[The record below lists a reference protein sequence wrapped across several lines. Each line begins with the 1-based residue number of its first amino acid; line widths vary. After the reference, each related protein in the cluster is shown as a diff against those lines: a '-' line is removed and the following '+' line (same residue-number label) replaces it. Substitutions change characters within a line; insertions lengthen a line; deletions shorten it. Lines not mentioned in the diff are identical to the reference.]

1 MNLEGIPQKV
11 AAIAALVLAVMIHE
25 IAHGWVALRC
35 GDTTARDAGRLSLNP
50 IRHVDLVGTI
60 ILPVILALIGTIILP
75 VILALTGSGVV
86 FGWAKPVPVNIARC
100 RNPRQAFWMTAIA
113 GPISNLLQALIGTAL
128 IWTMVL
134 LSREGGAS
142 TAGALMFSFLVAYV
156 VTNLVLM
163 TFNLVPIPPLDGSKV
178 VAMLLPDRL
187 AIPYLQIGSYGFI
200 LIFLLLRS
208 NLIERLLTG
217 VINGYARLFG
227 LG

>member
-1 MNLEGIPQKV
+1 MSIKLLAKILG
-11 AAIAALVLAVMIHE
+11 IAALILAVMIHE
-25 IAHGWVALRC
+25 VAHGWVALRF

-60 ILPVILALIGTIILP
+60 ILPVVLALS
-75 VILALTGSGVV
+75 GSGVM

-113 GPISNLLQALIGTAL
+113 GPISNLLQALIGTGLLMAL
-128 IWTMVL
+128 NPAARPASGL
-134 LSREGGAS
+134 L
-142 TAGALMFSFLVAYV
+142 ALDLLGYFLYAYIL
-156 VTNLVLM
+156 TNLVLM

-208 NLIERLLTG
+208 NLVDRLLTG
-217 VINGYARLFG
+217 VIDGYMRLFG